1 MRGKRKIMESEN
13 IEQHYK
19 NAIQF
24 IASNRMNT
32 IKGYIP
38 HELIYIRDD
47 FLDIP
52 SPEKI
57 L

>member
-1 MRGKRKIMESEN
+1 MESEN